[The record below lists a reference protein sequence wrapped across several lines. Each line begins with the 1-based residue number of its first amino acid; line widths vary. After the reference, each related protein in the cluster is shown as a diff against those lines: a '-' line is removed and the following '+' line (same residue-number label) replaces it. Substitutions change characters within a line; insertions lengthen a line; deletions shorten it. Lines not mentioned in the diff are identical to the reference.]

1 MLESDDQH
9 FAMSCFRLPNSLWKC
24 NFIGKESLLTTI
36 WLAPRGEEGEG
47 ASPPTPEPVKQMF
60 LSVEWKARL
69 KGNNLGKQWPLTKVM
84 ALQQVV
90 PKKLSLPLK
99 SELITSVRHLGTPER
114 DDQHCCMSWFPGK
127 SPKKAALLV
136 VSSDT
141 FPFLLDGWLQELL
154 SNGAKIGLEGN
165 KLDKQFPSIS
175 KMALQQEEPIMLNWP
190 LISEPKTWVRHPSMF
205 TRDD

>member
-1 MLESDDQH
+1 M
-9 FAMSCFRLPNSLWKC
+9 
-24 NFIGKESLLTTI
+24 
-36 WLAPRGEEGEG
+36 
-47 ASPPTPEPVKQMF
+47 
-60 LSVEWKARL
+60 
-69 KGNNLGKQWPLTKVM
+69 
-84 ALQQVV
+84 
-90 PKKLSLPLK
+90 PKKLTLPLK
-99 SELITSVRHLGTPER
+99 SELITSVRHPGTLER

-175 KMALQQEEPIMLNWP
+175 KMPLQQEEPIMLNWP